1 MKIVGSAALF
11 VILFLSACQ
20 QEATLSISEVESVPD
35 HIQEAVQS
43 EERIQFVQEE
53 AYAYYIAFRSAGSV
67 EAGLETEDDTLFIQ
81 FEETEVQGEAEQQ
94 YTYLLNTKPEH
105 EVLDVQV
112 NGESVPIDQIIVT
125 EGSYEE

>member
-1 MKIVGSAALF
+1 M
-11 VILFLSACQ
+11 
-20 QEATLSISEVESVPD
+20 
-35 HIQEAVQS
+35 
-43 EERIQFVQEE
+43 
-53 AYAYYIAFRSAGSV
+53 
-67 EAGLETEDDTLFIQ
+67 
-81 FEETEVQGEAEQQ
+81 QGEAEQQ